1 MCLPYL
7 TSDQPGIGGQ
17 LKTEPEDF
25 VVEEIPLYQASG
37 TGQHLYVEIEK
48 RGLSTYAAINR
59 IARALKISQN
69 QIGYAGLKD
78 AQAVAR
84 QTLSI
89 DRGSAEAVEAL
100 NVPNIKILN
109 ISHHKNKL
117 RIGHLLGN
125 RFVLRV
131 RQVTEQALPTATAVL
146 SRLQEKGVP
155 NFFGKQRFGNRN
167 NTHRLGEMLI
177 RQNVTEFVAEYL
189 GRPQPD
195 EAAYVK
201 VARQLVDEGR
211 WDEALA
217 KWPHNLPDE
226 RRVLAAIV
234 AADGQIEG
242 AFDALHKKNLKS
254 FFISAFQ
261 AHLFNE
267 LLAER
272 LDRLDRLE
280 TGDVAFIHGKGAAFL
295 VEDVEIEQQR
305 ADAFEISP
313 SGPLFGPKMI
323 LAEGN
328 PGQRER
334 ASLARQGLTLDDFN
348 IPGLKT
354 RGTRRPYRFS
364 LKDAKIWWDDGLMI
378 SFELPPGAYATRVM
392 AEIMKSP

>member
-1 MCLPYL
+1 MYLPYL
-7 TSDQPGIGGQ
+7 TADQPGIGGQ

-48 RGLSTYAAINR
+48 RGLSTYVAINR
-59 IARALKISQN
+59 IARALKTSPN

-78 AQAVAR
+78 AQAITR

-89 DRGSAEAVEAL
+89 DQGSAEAVEAL
-100 NVPNIKILN
+100 NLPGIKILN

-117 RIGHLLGN
+117 RIGHLIGN

-131 RQVTEQALPTATAVL
+131 RDVTEQTLPIATAVL

-155 NFFGKQRFGNRN
+155 NFFGEQRFGNRS
-167 NTHRLGEMLI
+167 NTQRLGEMLI
-177 RQNVTEFVAEYL
+177 RQNVAEFVAEYL
-189 GRPQPD
+189 GRPQLN
-195 EAAYVK
+195 EAAYVQ
-201 VARQLVDEGR
+201 VARRLVDEGR
-211 WDEALA
+211 WAEALA

-226 RRVLAAIV
+226 RRVLSAIV
-234 AADGQIEG
+234 AAEGQIEV
-242 AFDALHKKNLKS
+242 AFGALHKKNLKS

-261 AHLFNE
+261 AQLFNE

-295 VEDVEIEQQR
+295 VEEVEVEQPR
-305 ADAFEISP
+305 ADVFEISP

-323 LAEGN
+323 LAEGK

-334 ASLARQGLTLDDFN
+334 ASLAKQGLTLDDFN
-348 IPGLKT
+348 ITGLKT
-354 RGTRRPYRFS
+354 RGTRRPYRFN

-392 AEIMKSP
+392 AEIMKGP